1 MSGVHRVVID
11 TSTLIGAVLRPDS
24 VPRRALLLAIRTATL
39 CASAQTLQ
47 ELERVLHRPKFNT
60 FLPWPERLEFL
71 ALVSRYSRLWDI
83 PASHE
88 EAVAGVCRDDGDA
101 KFLSLALTCQADV
114 LISSDADLLGLHP
127 WRGLPILTPAA
138 FLEQA
143 NP

>member
-1 MSGVHRVVID
+1 M
-11 TSTLIGAVLRPDS
+11 
-24 VPRRALLLAIRTATL
+24 
-39 CASAQTLQ
+39 
-47 ELERVLHRPKFNT
+47 
-60 FLPWPERLEFL
+60 
-71 ALVSRYSRLWDI
+71 VSRYSRLWDI

-88 EAVAGVCRDDGDA
+88 ETVAGVCRDDENA